1 MTPAYLNAYNQIK
14 ALENASVPLPL
25 PAPTDAVL
33 VGSIDAQTG
42 AFTWSVPTFQQSI
55 NMSTGNSTARPL
67 LQVAGGGELGAT
79 GLGEAGDGSGVSG
92 TLGGG
97 GTTGTTGGSG
107 TIEPPTIITVG
118 TVATNCVNLSLLFD
132 VTNVQAIQEQTRV
145 ATAGTIGVISGET
158 GSTGNVTISGFPT
171 SGIQGSQIVL
181 NAGLAASATEQT
193 TSVLPAIETF
203 PIGITVNGTLTYI
216 HIAIIRPPVL
226 GVGAFTIP
234 AVPVAI
240 VFSPP
245 QGALAKNSNT
255 FTDKVIFTT
264 SMSTSVSTQ
273 TATKT
278 AQAYSP
284 ADLAGKVGQ
293 LATQLGAVV
302 AGVAAI
308 GATGASSPSLINVIS
323 GPPGGGTLSGIE
335 TAGGGGSGSMSL
347 GDVLKNYGASW
358 DLVSSLISGLSPTEN
373 DSSTSTITSQTN
385 TTVTLSVTMSDTYG
399 SEAGAGPLN
408 GDRFV
413 YLQNVAAMWANV
425 NGDVGISVLGYSG
438 VGAYSGQT
446 LLADLKTLESGGTQ
460 TTSGLDAATIKL
472 LLALD
477 PYYVLSQ
484 RSTVVSSLGP
494 PLLGP
499 PRFVPMD
506 PPSVNA
512 AGTASTGDVFTR
524 ANEQITDTSTTTTN
538 QSVSVTDVKPGWI
551 DVLFGTDN
559 TETTT
564 TVTLTNTVTTDQK
577 TDETITNTVT
587 MYSTGASD
595 SYSIDFYYD
604 NLFQTIVPVP
614 SNSPVLQGVTI
625 VGATGA
631 TSATATSVPG
641 PG

>member
-14 ALENASVPLPL
+14 ALENANVPLPL

-33 VGSIDAQTG
+33 VGSINAQTG
-42 AFTWSVPTFQQSI
+42 AFTWSVPTFQQQI

-67 LQVAGGGELGAT
+67 LQVAGGGLGGT
-79 GLGEAGDGSGVSG
+79 GLGEVGDGSGISG

-145 ATAGTIGVISGET
+145 ATTGSVGVISGET

-171 SGIQGSQIVL
+171 SGTQGSQIIL

-226 GVGAFTIP
+226 GIGAFTIP
-234 AVPVAI
+234 ALPVAI

-255 FTDKVIFTT
+255 FTDKVIYTT

-278 AQAYSP
+278 AQAYTP

-335 TAGGGGSGSMSL
+335 TAGGGGGGSMSL
-347 GDVLKNYGASW
+347 GDALKNYGASW
-358 DLVSSLISGLSPTEN
+358 SLVSSIISGLSSAES
-373 DSSTSTITSQTN
+373 DSDTSTITSQTN
-385 TTVTLSVTMSDTYG
+385 TTVTVSYTMSDTYG
-399 SEAGAGPLN
+399 SEAGAGPLD

-413 YLQNVAAMWANV
+413 YLQNVVAMWANI
-425 NGDVGISVLGYSG
+425 NGDVGISVLGYQS
-438 VGAYSGQT
+438 VGAYAGQV
-446 LLADLKTLESGGTQ
+446 LVADLRTIESGGTQ

-484 RSTVVSSLGP
+484 RGNVVSLQP

-499 PRFVPMD
+499 PRFVAMD
-506 PPSVNA
+506 PANVNA

-551 DVLFGTDN
+551 DVLFGADN

-614 SNSPVLQGVTI
+614 SNSPVLQGVTV

-631 TSATATSVPG
+631 TSATAPSVPS

>member
-67 LQVAGGGELGAT
+67 LQGAGGGLGGT
-79 GLGEAGDGSGVSG
+79 GLGEVGDGSGISG
-92 TLGGG
+92 TLGGDGG
-97 GTTGTTGGSG
+97 GTTGTTGGTG
-107 TIEPPTIITVG
+107 TTEAPTIITVG

-145 ATAGTIGVISGET
+145 ATATSVGVISGET

-171 SGIQGSQIVL
+171 SGTQGSQIIL

-193 TSVLPAIETF
+193 TSVLPAIQTF

-234 AVPVAI
+234 ALPVAI

-255 FTDKVIFTT
+255 FTDKVVFTT

-278 AQAYSP
+278 AQAYTP

-308 GATGASSPSLINVIS
+308 GATGASI
-323 GPPGGGTLSGIE
+323 
-335 TAGGGGSGSMSL
+335 
-347 GDVLKNYGASW
+347 
-358 DLVSSLISGLSPTEN
+358 
-373 DSSTSTITSQTN
+373 
-385 TTVTLSVTMSDTYG
+385 
-399 SEAGAGPLN
+399 
-408 GDRFV
+408 R
-413 YLQNVAAMWANV
+413 
-425 NGDVGISVLGYSG
+425 
-438 VGAYSGQT
+438 
-446 LLADLKTLESGGTQ
+446 
-460 TTSGLDAATIKL
+460 
-472 LLALD
+472 
-477 PYYVLSQ
+477 
-484 RSTVVSSLGP
+484 R
-494 PLLGP
+494 
-499 PRFVPMD
+499 
-506 PPSVNA
+506 
-512 AGTASTGDVFTR
+512 
-524 ANEQITDTSTTTTN
+524 
-538 QSVSVTDVKPGWI
+538 
-551 DVLFGTDN
+551 
-559 TETTT
+559 
-564 TVTLTNTVTTDQK
+564 
-577 TDETITNTVT
+577 
-587 MYSTGASD
+587 
-595 SYSIDFYYD
+595 
-604 NLFQTIVPVP
+604 
-614 SNSPVLQGVTI
+614 
-625 VGATGA
+625 
-631 TSATATSVPG
+631 
-641 PG
+641 